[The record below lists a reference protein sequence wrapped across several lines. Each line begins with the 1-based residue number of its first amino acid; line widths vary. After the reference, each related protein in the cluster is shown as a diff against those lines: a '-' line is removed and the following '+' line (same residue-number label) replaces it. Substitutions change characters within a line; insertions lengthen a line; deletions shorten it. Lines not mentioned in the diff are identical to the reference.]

1 MATEHLQFINFAR
14 VPTLRDSGP
23 DRGLKGISSV
33 LENREKADFS
43 NGQSLPP
50 LRGYFFWE
58 KRENI
63 LSPKTQDLTIDQGV
77 PSLRELDGVKKRKHN
92 TEKPGAQFL
101 RIRRRGGP
109 RLERKK
115 YEHEHKT
122 TSHDTKMVFDKKTL
136 PVPSKRLLQWT
147 SEAYPRSICSSSGLE
162 GSSATLGLP
171 LLGLQLALPW
181 RDLPCKPRGQATN
194 EQNRVNIAA
203 GT

>member
-1 MATEHLQFINFAR
+1 MDTEHLQFIDFAR

-50 LRGYFFWE
+50 LRGYVFGE

-63 LSPKTQDLTIDQGV
+63 LNPKTQDFTIDQGV

-109 RLERKK
+109 RLERKNMSMNTRRHHTIRK
-115 YEHEHKT
+115 WCLT
-122 TSHDTKMVFDKKTL
+122 R
-136 PVPSKRLLQWT
+136 KRCLC
-147 SEAYPRSICSSSGLE
+147 PRK
-162 GSSATLGLP
+162 GSSRGPVKRILGVDAHPVASKAPLP
-171 LLGLQLALPW
+171 LLGCRSWAFN
-181 RDLPCKPRGQATN
+181 LPCLGEIFPASPGVKPPMN
-194 EQNRVNIAA
+194 KIA
-203 GT
+203 